1 MTTAK
6 TIIDK
11 ALSYLYTYD
20 GGTNEVIFNDRYYGK
35 HVAGDPYPW
44 CCAFVWCIFEEC
56 GASDLFYDGKKT
68 AYCPTVHQWG
78 REKGLIVPTSEGQ
91 YGDIV
96 LFDWNGDGVADHIGF
111 IISRNGNGTYE
122 TVEGNTSTYNYTYGG
137 YVLKMTR
144 YYSSII
150 AIIRPQYDVGK
161 TEGVKTNMKNGKF
174 VIDVSQHQGTINW
187 DKVKDKIAG
196 AIIRCGYGDD
206 LPAQDDIQFARNLS
220 ECERL
225 GIPYGVYLYSYA
237 MTEVQARSEL
247 AHILRLIKGHKP
259 VLGAFLDV
267 EERNTE
273 QFCARACRVVCEGLK
288 KAGITPGV
296 YSSLSWWNSYLTEI
310 KEYTR
315 WIAHWNSFCAY
326 GGEYLIW
333 QYGTAQV
340 DGING
345 EVNANY
351 YYGDFGKSDKTTST
365 TTAAETKTTA
375 NKVVSNTTKT
385 TIPDITYQVFTDTS
399 GWLPTVRNLEDYAGV
414 DGQPIKGIRV
424 YLNGDTLSV
433 QTHQLA
439 NGNIDKLTIFAGKNT
454 IRYRVRT
461 IGSTDYLSWMENK
474 KDTGGSSDTFAG
486 EAGKAIDRVQIVVK

>member
-1 MTTAK
+1 MTAK

-20 GGTNEVIFNDRYYGK
+20 NGTNEVIFNDRYYGK
-35 HVAGDPYPW
+35 HVTGNSYPW

-78 REKGLIVPTSEGQ
+78 REKGIIVPTSEGQ

-122 TVEGNTSTYNYTYGG
+122 TVEGNTATYNYTNGG

-150 AIIRPQYDVGK
+150 AIIRPQYDDGK
-161 TEGVKTNMKNGKF
+161 KGVKTDMKNGKF
-174 VIDVSQHQGTINW
+174 IIDVSQHQGNINW
-187 DKVKDKIAG
+187 DKVKDKISG

-206 LPAQDDIQFARNLS
+206 IASQDDTQYARNLS

-237 MTEVQARSEL
+237 TTELQAKSEL
-247 AHILRLIKGHKP
+247 AHFLRLIDGHKP

-273 QFCARACRVVCEGLK
+273 QFCARACRVVCDGLK
-288 KAGITPGV
+288 KAGFTPGV

-315 WIAHWNSFCAY
+315 WVAHWNSFCAY

-333 QYGTAQV
+333 QYGTEKV

-345 EVNANY
+345 EVDANY

-365 TTAAETKTTA
+365 TTAANTTE
-375 NKVVSNTTKT
+375 NKGVENTTKKAV
-385 TIPDITYQVFTDTS
+385 PDITYQVFTDTS
-399 GWLPTVRNLEDYAGV
+399 GWLPVVRNLEDYAGV

-424 YLNGDTLSV
+424 FLNGDTLAV
-433 QTHQLA
+433 QTHQMSD
-439 NGNIDKLTIFAGKNT
+439 GSIDKLTIFAGKNT
-454 IRYRVRT
+454 IRYRVRVV
-461 IGSTDYLSWMENK
+461 GASDYYSWMENK

-486 EAGKAIDRVQIVVK
+486 EVGKAIDRVQIIVK

>member
-78 REKGLIVPTSEGQ
+78 REKGLIVPPSEGQ

-345 EVNANY
+345 EVDANY

>member
-1 MTTAK
+1 MTAR
-6 TIIDK
+6 TIIER

-20 GGTNEVIFNDRYYGK
+20 NGTNEVIFNDRYYGE
-35 HVAGDPYPW
+35 HVSGDSYPW
-44 CCAFVWCIFEEC
+44 CCDFLWCIFNEC

-68 AYCPTVHQWG
+68 AYCPTVHEWG
-78 REKGLIVPTSEGQ
+78 KKRNLIVPTSEGQ

-96 LFDWNGDGVADHIGF
+96 LFDWNGDGVADHIGL

-122 TVEGNTSTYNYTYGG
+122 TIEGNTATYNYTNGG

-150 AIIRPQYDVGK
+150 AIIRPRYDSGEK
-161 TEGVKTNMKNGKF
+161 EGVKKDMKNGKF

-206 LPAQDDIQFARNLS
+206 IASQDDTQYARNLS

-225 GIPYGVYLYSYA
+225 GIPKGIYLYSYA
-237 MTEVQARSEL
+237 TTEAQAKSEL
-247 AHILRLIKGHKP
+247 AHVLRLIKGHKFELP
-259 VLGAFLDV
+259 IFIDV
-267 EERNTE
+267 EEGGTE
-273 QFCARACRVVCEGLK
+273 HFAPRACRVFCEGLK
-288 KAGITPGV
+288 KAGYTPGV
-296 YSSLSWWNSYLTEI
+296 YSALSWWNSYLTEI

-315 WIAHWNSFCAY
+315 WVAHWNDFCAY

-333 QYGTAQV
+333 QYGTEKI

-345 EVNANY
+345 EVDANY
-351 YYGDFGKSDKTTST
+351 YYGDFGKSDNTTTSADIKTTP
-365 TTAAETKTTA
+365 KTT
-375 NKVVSNTTKT
+375 TTKT
-385 TIPDITYQVFTDTS
+385 TPDITYQVFTDTS
-399 GWLPTVRNLEDYAGV
+399 GWLPVVRNLEDYAGI

-424 YLNGDTLSV
+424 YLNGDTLAV
-433 QTHQLA
+433 QTHQLN
-439 NGNIDKLTIFAGKNT
+439 NGNIDQITIFAGKNT
-454 IRYRVRT
+454 IRYRVRI
-461 IGSTDYLSWMENK
+461 IGSKDYLSWMENK

>member
-1 MTTAK
+1 MTAK

-35 HVAGDPYPW
+35 HVAGNSYPW
-44 CCAFVWCIFEEC
+44 CCAFIWCIFNEC
-56 GASDLFYDGKKT
+56 GASDLFYGGKKT

-91 YGDIV
+91 CGDIV
-96 LFDWNGDGVADHIGF
+96 LFDWNGDGVADHVGF

-122 TVEGNTSTYNYTYGG
+122 TIEGNTATYNYTNGG

-150 AIIRPQYDVGK
+150 AIIRPQYDDGK
-161 TEGVKTNMKNGKF
+161 KGVKTDMKNGKF

-206 LPAQDDIQFARNLS
+206 LPVQDDTQFARNLS

-225 GIPYGVYLYSYA
+225 GIPHGVYLYSYA
-237 MTEVQARSEL
+237 TTEVQAKSEL
-247 AHILRLIKGHKP
+247 AHILRLVKGHRFELP
-259 VLGAFLDV
+259 IFIDV
-267 EERNTE
+267 EEGGSET
-273 QFCARACRVVCEGLK
+273 FAPRACRVVCNGLK
-288 KAGITPGV
+288 AAGFTPGV
-296 YSSLSWWNSYLTEI
+296 YSALSWWNSYLTEI

-315 WIAHWNSFCAY
+315 WVAHWNSFCAY
-326 GGEYLIW
+326 SGEYLIW

-340 DGING
+340 DGIKG
-345 EVNANY
+345 EVDANY
-351 YYGDFGKSDKTTST
+351 YYGDFGKPTNKIVNNTN
-365 TTAAETKTTA
+365 TKTTD
-375 NKVVSNTTKT
+375 NKSATTKAT
-385 TIPDITYQVFTDTS
+385 PDVKYQVFTDTS
-399 GWLPTVRNLEDYAGV
+399 GWLPAVRNLEDYAGI

-424 YLNGDTLSV
+424 FINGDTVAV
-433 QTHQLA
+433 QTHQLS
-439 NGNIDKLTIFAGKNT
+439 NGNIDKVTLFAGKHT

-461 IGSTDYLSWMENK
+461 IGSSDYLSWMENK

-486 EAGKAIDRVQIVVK
+486 ETGKAIDRIQIVVE

>member
-1 MTTAK
+1 MKAR
-6 TIIDK
+6 TIIER

-20 GGTNEVIFNDRYYGK
+20 NGTNEVIFNDRYYGE
-35 HVAGDPYPW
+35 HVSGEKYPW
-44 CCAFVWCIFEEC
+44 CAAFVYCIFEEC
-56 GASDLFYDGKKT
+56 GASNLFYDGKKT
-68 AYCPTVHQWG
+68 AYCPAIHEWG
-78 REKGLIVPTSEGQ
+78 KKRNLIVPTSEGQ

-96 LFDWNGDGVADHIGF
+96 LFDWNGDGVADHVGF
-111 IISRNGNGTYE
+111 IITRNGNGTYE
-122 TVEGNTSTYNYTYGG
+122 TVEGNTSTYNYTNGG

-150 AIIRPQYDVGK
+150 AIIRPHYDGGETK
-161 TEGVKTNMKNGKF
+161 GDSQNMDNKKF
-174 VIDVSQHQGTINW
+174 VIDVSQHQGTIDWNT
-187 DKVKDKIAG
+187 VKNKIAG
-196 AIIRCGYGDD
+196 AILRCGYGDD
-206 LPAQDDIQFARNLS
+206 IASQDDTQFARNLS

-345 EVNANY
+345 EVDANY
-351 YYGDFGKSDKTTST
+351 YYGDFETSDNNSVPTSTSSKKT
-365 TTAAETKTTA
+365 TTAKTT
-375 NKVVSNTTKT
+375 
-385 TIPDITYQVFTDTS
+385 PDIIYQVYTDTS

-414 DGQPIKGIRV
+414 DGQAIKGIRV
-424 YLNGDTLSV
+424 CLNGDTLAV
-433 QTHQLA
+433 QTHQLN
-439 NGNIDKLTIFAGKNT
+439 NGNIDKVTIFARKHT
-454 IRYRVRT
+454 VRYRVRT
-461 IGSTDYLSWMENK
+461 IGSKDYLSWMENK
-474 KDTGGSSDTFAG
+474 KDTGGSTDTFAG
-486 EAGKAIDRVQIVVK
+486 EDGKAIDRLQIVL

>member
-6 TIIDK
+6 KIIDT

-20 GGTNEVIFNDRYYGK
+20 NGKNDVIFNDRYYEK
-35 HVAGDPYPW
+35 HVFGDSYPW
-44 CCAFVWCIFEEC
+44 CAAFVWCIFNEC

-68 AYCPTVHQWG
+68 AYCPTIHQWG
-78 REKGLIVPTSEGQ
+78 KDNGLIVPTSEGQ

-96 LFDWNGDGVADHIGF
+96 LFDWNNDGIADHVGL

-122 TVEGNTSTYNYTYGG
+122 TIEGNTATYNYTNGG
-137 YVLKMTR
+137 YVLQMTR

-150 AIIRPQYDVGK
+150 AIIRPQYNGGK
-161 TEGVKTNMKNGKF
+161 TEGVKTDMKNGKF

-206 LPAQDDIQFARNLS
+206 LPAQDDTQFARNLS

-225 GIPYGVYLYSYA
+225 GIPHGVYLYSYA
-237 MTEVQARSEL
+237 TTEAQAKSEL
-247 AHILRLIKGHKP
+247 AHFLRLIKGHQWE
-259 VLGAFLDV
+259 LGVYLDV
-267 EERNTE
+267 EENVAHTFAPRV
-273 QFCARACRVVCEGLK
+273 CRVVCEGLK
-288 KAGITPGV
+288 KAGFTPGV

-310 KEYTR
+310 KEYIR
-315 WIAHWNSFCAY
+315 WVAHWNTFCAY

-345 EVNANY
+345 EVDANI
-351 YYGDFGKSDKTTST
+351 YYGDIGTTVSVTNTTTKKTT
-365 TTAAETKTTA
+365 
-375 NKVVSNTTKT
+375 TTKT
-385 TIPDITYQVFTDTS
+385 VPDVVYQVFTDKH
-399 GWLPTVRNLEDYAGV
+399 GWLSPVKNLEDYAGY
-414 DGQPIKGIRV
+414 DGEAIKGIRLF
-424 YLNGDTLSV
+424 LNGDSV
-433 QTHQLA
+433 DIQTHQMN
-439 NGNIDKLTIFAGKNT
+439 NGEIDKITISALGHK

-461 IGSTDYLSWMENK
+461 VGSKDYLSWMENK
-474 KDTGGSSDTFAG
+474 IDTGGSSDTFAG
-486 EAGKAIDRVQIVVK
+486 IEGNGIDRVQIVVKS